1 MLDSYNARI
10 AGNPYLVGTFA
21 CIGGALFGFDI
32 SSMSAILNNNAY
44 AEQYGSPGPD
54 AQGAI
59 VASMPAGSLCGALI
73 VSFLA
78 DRIGRKKSIILAGLI
93 WIVGSILQCA
103 SVNRGM
109 LVVGRVIAGV
119 AVGIASAVVPVYQ
132 SELTPP
138 AIRGRMVSFQ
148 QWAITWGILIQYF
161 IGFGCSYLEGPKSFR
176 IPWGLQMLPAVILS
190 SGMLLFPESPRW
202 LYDHHREEE
211 ALQLLADLHGK
222 GNRSDPLVV
231 LEYEEIK
238 AQVEFERAEGAK
250 SYMDLVKPGMIR
262 RVHLGTSLQMWSQL
276 SGMNIMMY
284 YIVYVFEGAGITGRR
299 ANLVSSSINYVLNVV
314 MTIPAIIFIDKWG
327 RRPMLLVG
335 MALMGTWLYL
345 VGGLQARFGNWGLSE
360 SGDRIWLVEG
370 NQAATNAIIACSY
383 LFVCSF
389 AITMGP
395 VSWTYPAEIFP
406 MRVRAKAV
414 SFSTATNWTFNTAL
428 AFAVP
433 PGLASIAWK
442 TYFIFGTF
450 NFAGWLHVFFM
461 FPETAGRTLEEV
473 EEIFAQGHKFA
484 AWKIKR
490 EVGRRMAEQA
500 RESGKI
506 DHKQHTYD
514 HDGKVTP
521 PQQTAV

>member
-1 MLDSYNARI
+1 M
-10 AGNPYLVGTFA
+10 NP
-21 CIGGALFGFDI
+21 
-32 SSMSAILNNNAY
+32 
-44 AEQYGSPGPD
+44 
-54 AQGAI
+54 
-59 VASMPAGSLCGALI
+59 
-73 VSFLA
+73 
-78 DRIGRKKSIILAGLI
+78 
-93 WIVGSILQCA
+93 
-103 SVNRGM
+103 
-109 LVVGRVIAGV
+109 
-119 AVGIASAVVPVYQ
+119 
-132 SELTPP
+132 
-138 AIRGRMVSFQ
+138 
-148 QWAITWGILIQYF
+148 
-161 IGFGCSYLEGPKSFR
+161 
-176 IPWGLQMLPAVILS
+176 
-190 SGMLLFPESPRW
+190 
-202 LYDHHREEE
+202 
-211 ALQLLADLHGK
+211 
-222 GNRSDPLVV
+222 
-231 LEYEEIK
+231 
-238 AQVEFERAEGAK
+238 
-250 SYMDLVKPGMIR
+250 
-262 RVHLGTSLQMWSQL
+262 
-276 SGMNIMMY
+276 NIMHRY

-450 NFAGWLHVFFM
+450 NFAGWLQCVDS
-461 FPETAGRTLEEV
+461 FPCLA
-473 EEIFAQGHKFA
+473 
-484 AWKIKR
+484 
-490 EVGRRMAEQA
+490 
-500 RESGKI
+500 I
-506 DHKQHTYD
+506 DRFVLTCLCH
-514 HDGKVTP
+514 
-521 PQQTAV
+521 